1 MIWQSHIFSSS
12 MRRKAKI
19 RLLTRWGQNRD
30 CVLAGVCRAATGCPV
45 QGPRVPVPNGFAW
58 FRALA
63 WCVLAWPCAAGA
75 ATVAGHVTLVSSH
88 DPNVRK
94 HTDYSGVVVW
104 LEPAYGTPLL
114 PASAG
119 RAQMVQKNK
128 TFSPHVLPITVGT
141 VVDFPNFD
149 PIFHNAFSNYNG
161 QVFDIGL
168 YAPGTTR
175 KLAFRREGVVRVF
188 CNIHPSMSAVI
199 VVLKSPY
206 FTTSGRDGAFQIAT
220 VPAGAYR
227 LHVFHE
233 RATEQMLTALTRTID
248 VGDGSLQ
255 LPPIEVSE
263 SGYLELPH
271 KNKFGKDYPPV
282 TDTGAYAGAKP

>member
-1 MIWQSHIFSSS
+1 MIWALPTCFRSY
-12 MRRKAKI
+12 A
-19 RLLTRWGQNRD
+19 LT
-30 CVLAGVCRAATGCPV
+30 LAFVTAT
-45 QGPRVPVPNGFAW
+45 A
-58 FRALA
+58 
-63 WCVLAWPCAAGA
+63 A
-75 ATVAGHVTLVSSH
+75 ATVSGRVELVSSH

-104 LEPAYGTPLL
+104 LEPLSGAPVI
-114 PASAG
+114 PAGAG

-128 TFSPHVLPITVGT
+128 TFTPHVLAISVGT

-161 QVFDIGL
+161 QIFDIGL
-168 YAPGTTR
+168 YPPGTTR
-175 KLAFRREGVVRVF
+175 SLAFHREGVVRVF
-188 CNIHPSMSAVI
+188 CNIHPTMSAVI

-206 FTTSGRDGAFQIAT
+206 FATSAKNGGFQIADLR
-220 VPAGAYR
+220 AGTYR

-233 RATEQMLTALTRTID
+233 RAAEQTLDALTRTIE
-248 VGDGSLQ
+248 VGNG
-255 LPPIEVSE
+255 PPELAPIQISE

-282 TDTGAYAGAKP
+282 TDSGSYMGTKP